1 MRLIFIMVF
10 MLFYI
15 LAHADSLS
23 FFKTIPVKAS
33 LFTTDPIG
41 NMYVVKMNNNIVKY
55 NAKGDSILV
64 FNEIKKG
71 KITHIDATNPL
82 RVLAYSADYNYILI
96 LDNMLSLK
104 SELRLS
110 KLNIFNVP
118 CIANSSDGYI
128 WVYDPI
134 NFSLLKIDETP
145 KVIQT
150 SSLRGIIDNV
160 INTSFMVEQ
169 NRELYVVDST
179 LGVYR
184 FDRFGFYMNLF
195 PQKGVKEVQVFSTD
209 MVFKLND
216 KLKIED
222 IKSFREGEIT
232 IPDAETAIQTRVERN
247 RMYVLYANQI
257 VMYNIL
263 RTKE

>member
-1 MRLIFIMVF
+1 M
-10 MLFYI
+10 
-15 LAHADSLS
+15 ADSLE
-23 FFKTIPVKAS
+23 FFKSIPVNAS

-55 NAKGDSILV
+55 NIKGDSILV

-110 KLNIFNVP
+110 KLNVFNVP

-128 WVYDPI
+128 WIYDPVS
-134 NFSLLKIDETP
+134 FSLLKIDETP
-145 KVIQT
+145 KVVQ
-150 SSLRGIIDNV
+150 SSPLRGIIDKV

-169 NRELYVVDST
+169 NRELFVVDST

-184 FDRFGFYMNLF
+184 FDRFGFYINLF
-195 PQKGVKEVQVFSTD
+195 PQKGVKEVQLFTND
-209 MVFKLND
+209 LVFKQGD

-222 IKSFREGEIT
+222 ISSFREGEIL
-232 IPDAETAIQTRVERN
+232 IPDAENVLQTRVERN
-247 RMYVLYANQI
+247 RMYVLYHNKVDI
-257 VMYNIL
+257 YDML
-263 RTKE
+263 KTKE